1 MSFDDDA
8 AMVRITGRVQGV
20 GFRDWTLE
28 EAERLGLTGWVR
40 NEPDGSVLA
49 LIAGPAASVSQMLE
63 RFRHGPPGASV
74 SSVERRPSAL
84 GEKPVDFRITR

>member
-1 MSFDDDA
+1 MSDDDQA

-20 GFRDWTLE
+20 GFRAWTRD

-40 NEPDGSVLA
+40 NDPDGSVLA
-49 LIAGPAASVSQMLE
+49 LIAGPAAGISQMLE

-74 SSVERRPSAL
+74 SGVERQPTVLA
-84 GEKPVDFRITR
+84 EKPVGFRITR

>member
-1 MSFDDDA
+1 MSYDDEA

-20 GFRDWTLE
+20 GFRAWTRE
-28 EAERLGLTGWVR
+28 EAEELGLTGWVR

-49 LIAGPAASVSQMLE
+49 LLAGSPASISQMLE

-74 SSVERRPSAL
+74 SGAERQPATL
-84 GEKPVDFRITR
+84 AGKPVGFRITR

>member
-1 MSFDDDA
+1 MSDDDEA

-20 GFRDWTLE
+20 GFRAWTRE

-49 LIAGPAASVSQMLE
+49 LLAGPPAGISQMLE

-74 SSVERRPSAL
+74 SGAERQPATL
-84 GEKPVDFRITR
+84 AEKPVGFRITR